1 MKLSIS
7 IPTMRCGGCV
17 NGVTRAVE
25 KVDKDA
31 TVRTDLATHEAV
43 VETRA
48 SEADIL
54 ASLEKAGF
62 PAIVR

>member
-1 MKLSIS
+1 MKLSI
-7 IPTMRCGGCV
+7 PTMHCGGCV
-17 NGVTRAVE
+17 KGVTHAVE

-31 TVRTDLATHEAV
+31 TVRTDLATHEAI

-62 PAIVR
+62 PATVR

>member
-1 MKLSIS
+1 MKLSI
-7 IPTMRCGGCV
+7 PTMHCGGCV
-17 NGVTRAVE
+17 KGVTRAVE

-31 TVRTDLATHEAV
+31 TVRTDLATHEAI

-48 SEADIL
+48 SESDIL

-62 PAIVR
+62 PATVR